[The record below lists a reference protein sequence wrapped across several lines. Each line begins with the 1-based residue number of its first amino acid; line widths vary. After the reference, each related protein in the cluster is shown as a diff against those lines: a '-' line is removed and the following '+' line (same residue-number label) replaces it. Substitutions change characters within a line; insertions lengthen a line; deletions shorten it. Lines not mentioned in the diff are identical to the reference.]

1 MKERLHWIYKE
12 TISLK
17 KWWFAIL
24 KFFKKIS
31 LKIYKHFEGK
41 DTLAEIK

>member
-12 TISLK
+12 TMSLK
-17 KWWFAIL
+17 KWFAIL
-24 KFFKKIS
+24 KFFKKTS

-41 DTLAEIK
+41 VTLAEIK